1 LDLNA
6 GDVAI
11 SHGWAQETV
20 NTVTTH
26 GGPFSIRGDLDL
38 YQFQFALKPYYELTS
53 WFMLRGTWGIGVD
66 YRDFDVRV
74 SGLGS
79 QNADD
84 WSVYMLCGIGGM
96 FHWNDICLGCDFLT
110 KVFDDGLDVNGRY
123 VNGSLDCGD
132 WAFKVYVGY
141 SF

>member
-1 LDLNA
+1 
-6 GDVAI
+6 
-11 SHGWAQETV
+11 
-20 NTVTTH
+20 
-26 GGPFSIRGDLDL
+26 
-38 YQFQFALKPYYELTS
+38 
-53 WFMLRGTWGIGVD
+53 
-66 YRDFDVRV
+66 
-74 SGLGS
+74 
-79 QNADD
+79 
-84 WSVYMLCGIGGM
+84 MLCGIGGM